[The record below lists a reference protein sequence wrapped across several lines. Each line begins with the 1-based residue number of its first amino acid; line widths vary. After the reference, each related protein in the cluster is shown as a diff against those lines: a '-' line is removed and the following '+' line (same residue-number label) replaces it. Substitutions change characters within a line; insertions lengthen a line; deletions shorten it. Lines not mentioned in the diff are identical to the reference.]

1 MGECILEWKS
11 VPFHF
16 RVTVILTSDLV
27 FRSYPIKSYILFELG
42 ILNLVCG
49 CIVGWQSVMYQVLGH
64 CDLDLFSRI
73 IVPGVYLL
81 YYLRLE
87 SQINLVYGCIFG
99 GPFKVTVTSL

>member
-1 MGECILEWKS
+1 MVIFR
-11 VPFHF
+11 VPFLVI
-16 RVTVILTSDLV
+16 VTLTSDLV
-27 FRSYPIKSYILFELG
+27 FRIIVSDQISHIIELG
-42 ILNLVCG
+42 IPNLVCG

-73 IVPGVYLL
+73 IVSGVYLL

-99 GPFKVTVTSL
+99 W